1 MKTLLITLL
10 LLLLPGFVNADNKQ
24 LLTQLDSALKAK
36 PAVAKAKHERIAL
49 LKNSL
54 DRRNDPKVRLKAYN
68 DIYQE
73 YYVFNYDSAMLYVSR
88 GLKLA
93 KAVGENNYIHHFTL
107 QEARLLVVAGLFT
120 EAMDILDSVNEAT
133 LEQNLKFDYYFTFYR
148 LYINLSEYCKDDTY
162 QPIYRKR
169 ATEYLVKAM
178 RYLSRDDRY
187 YQYYIGEYYTN
198 VKADNEK
205 AKVCYQQAIKD
216 SSMNSRV
223 YAMSCYMMAF
233 IYKAKG
239 DKEKYEEYLI
249 RSSIGDALSA
259 TKENAALQTLAVLLC
274 SSSKR
279 DYDRAQ
285 RYITESLGDAKF
297 YNSRLR
303 IIETSRNLL
312 SVISQYQKEIAR
324 RSTFQIIAICAISL
338 LTIGLVVMLFLFFRK
353 NRRLMHICNVLK
365 LTNKSL
371 ADSNLKQGEL
381 NQQLSTANKQLVDTN
396 KRRERLARLFIN
408 LCNEYI
414 IRLGNFQFYVKR
426 KIKANQVQELLSYI
440 SSTRTS
446 EKDAQ
451 IFYRRFDDAFLSLYP
466 NFVKQFNGLL
476 QEEQEVVPRKEGT
489 LNTELRIFALVK
501 LGIKDSSEISNLLFY
516 SPQTIYNYRTSV
528 KNRAKDR
535 DNFEENV
542 RNLCM

>member
-1 MKTLLITLL
+1 M
-10 LLLLPGFVNADNKQ
+10 LLLPGFVNADNKQ

-54 DRRNDPKVRLKAYN
+54 DRRNDSKVRLKAYN

-93 KAVGENNYIHHFTL
+93 KAVGENYYIHHFTL

-148 LYINLSEYCKDDTY
+148 LYINLSDYCKDNTY

-169 ATEYLVKAM
+169 ATEYMVKAM

-187 YQYYIGEYYTN
+187 YHYYIGEYYTN
-198 VKADNEK
+198 VKADNER
-205 AKVCYQQAIKD
+205 AKVYYQKAIKD
-216 SSMNSRV
+216 SPMNSRV
-223 YAMSCYMMAF
+223 YAMSCYMLAF

-324 RSTFQIIAICAISL
+324 RSTIQIIAICAISL
-338 LTIGLVVMLFLFFRK
+338 LTIGLAVMLFLFFRK
-353 NRRLMHICNVLK
+353 NRRLIYTRNVLK

-371 ADSNLKQGEL
+371 ADSIQKQGKL
-381 NQQLSTANKQLVDTN
+381 NQQLSTVNKQLVDTN
-396 KRRERLARLFIN
+396 KRRERLARLFID

-426 KIKANQVQELLSYI
+426 KIKANQVQELLSHI

>member
-1 MKTLLITLL
+1 MKILFVTFL
-10 LLLLPGFVNADNKQ
+10 LLLLPSFVNADNQQ

-49 LKNSL
+49 FRNSL
-54 DRRNDPKVRLKAYN
+54 DRRNDSKVRLKAYN
-68 DIYQE
+68 DIYHE
-73 YYVFNYDSAMLYVSR
+73 YYVFKYDSAMLYVSR
-88 GLKLA
+88 GLNLA
-93 KAVGENNYIHHFTL
+93 KAVDENYYIHHFTL
-107 QEARLLVVAGLFT
+107 QEARLLVAAGLYT
-120 EAMDILDSVNEAT
+120 EAMDILECVNDDT

-148 LYINLSEYCKDDTY
+148 LYINLSDYCKDNTY

-169 ATEYLVKAM
+169 ATEYMVKAM

-187 YQYYIGEYYTN
+187 YHYYIGEYYTN

-205 AKVCYQQAIKD
+205 AKVYYQKAIKD
-216 SSMNSRV
+216 SPMNSRV
-223 YAMSCYMMAF
+223 YAMSCYMLAF

-259 TKENAALQTLAVLLC
+259 TKENSALQALAVLLC

-324 RSTFQIIAICAISL
+324 RSTIQIIAICAISL
-338 LTIGLVVMLFLFFRK
+338 LTIGLVVMLFLFFSK
-353 NRRLMHICNVLK
+353 NRRLMYICNVLK

-371 ADSNLKQGEL
+371 TDSNLKQGEL

-396 KRRERLARLFIN
+396 KRRERLARLFID

-414 IRLGNFQFYVKR
+414 IRLGNFQLYVKR
-426 KIKANQVQELLSYI
+426 KIKANQLQELLSHI

-446 EKDAQ
+446 EVDAQ

>member
-1 MKTLLITLL
+1 MKILFITFL
-10 LLLLPGFVNADNKQ
+10 LLLLPSFVNADNQQ

-49 LKNSL
+49 FRNSL

-73 YYVFNYDSAMLYVSR
+73 YYVFNYDSAMLYVSK

-93 KAVGENNYIHHFTL
+93 KAVGENYYIHHFTL

-303 IIETSRNLL
+303 IIETSRNLPY
-312 SVISQYQKEIAR
+312 VISQYQEEIAR
-324 RSTFQIIAICAISL
+324 RSTIQIIAICAISL
-338 LTIGLVVMLFLFFRK
+338 LTIGLAVMLFLFFRK
-353 NRRLMHICNVLK
+353 NRRLIYTRNVLK

-371 ADSNLKQGEL
+371 ADSIQKQGKL
-381 NQQLSTANKQLVDTN
+381 NQQLSTVNKQLVDTN
-396 KRRERLARLFIN
+396 KRRERLARLFID

-426 KIKANQVQELLSYI
+426 KIKANQVQELLSHI

-466 NFVKQFNGLL
+466 DFVKQFNGLL
-476 QEEQEVVPRKEGT
+476 QEGQEVVPRKEGT

-516 SPQTIYNYRTSV
+516 SPQTIYNYRSSV

>member
-1 MKTLLITLL
+1 MKILFITFL
-10 LLLLPGFVNADNKQ
+10 LLLLPSFVNADNQQ

-73 YYVFNYDSAMLYVSR
+73 YYVFNYDSAMLYVSK

-93 KAVGENNYIHHFTL
+93 KAVGENYYIHHFTL

-148 LYINLSEYCKDDTY
+148 LYINLSDYCKDNTY

-169 ATEYLVKAM
+169 ATEYMVKAM

-187 YQYYIGEYYTN
+187 YHYYIGEYYTN
-198 VKADNEK
+198 VKADNER
-205 AKVCYQQAIKD
+205 AKVYYQQAIKD
-216 SSMNSRV
+216 SPMNSRV

-259 TKENAALQTLAVLLC
+259 TKENSALQALAVLLS

-353 NRRLMHICNVLK
+353 NRRLMYICNVLK

-371 ADSNLKQGEL
+371 ADSIQKQGKL
-381 NQQLSTANKQLVDTN
+381 NQQLSTVNKQLVDTN
-396 KRRERLARLFIN
+396 KRRERLARLFID

-426 KIKANQVQELLSYI
+426 KIKANQVQELLCHI

-466 NFVKQFNGLL
+466 DFVKQFNGLL
-476 QEEQEVVPRKEGT
+476 QEGQEVVPRKEGT

-516 SPQTIYNYRTSV
+516 SPQTIYNYRSSV

>member
-1 MKTLLITLL
+1 M
-10 LLLLPGFVNADNKQ
+10 
-24 LLTQLDSALKAK
+24 
-36 PAVAKAKHERIAL
+36 
-49 LKNSL
+49 
-54 DRRNDPKVRLKAYN
+54 
-68 DIYQE
+68 
-73 YYVFNYDSAMLYVSR
+73 
-88 GLKLA
+88 
-93 KAVGENNYIHHFTL
+93 
-107 QEARLLVVAGLFT
+107 
-120 EAMDILDSVNEAT
+120 
-133 LEQNLKFDYYFTFYR
+133 
-148 LYINLSEYCKDDTY
+148 
-162 QPIYRKR
+162 
-169 ATEYLVKAM
+169 
-178 RYLSRDDRY
+178 
-187 YQYYIGEYYTN
+187 
-198 VKADNEK
+198 
-205 AKVCYQQAIKD
+205 
-216 SSMNSRV
+216 
-223 YAMSCYMMAF
+223 
-233 IYKAKG
+233 
-239 DKEKYEEYLI
+239 
-249 RSSIGDALSA
+249 
-259 TKENAALQTLAVLLC
+259 LLC

-324 RSTFQIIAICAISL
+324 RSTIQIIAICAISL
-338 LTIGLVVMLFLFFRK
+338 LTIGLVVMLFLSFRK
-353 NRRLMHICNVLK
+353 NRRLMYICNVLK

-396 KRRERLARLFIN
+396 KRRERLARLFID

-414 IRLGNFQFYVKR
+414 IRLGNFQLYVKR
-426 KIKANQVQELLSYI
+426 KIKANQLQELLSHI

-446 EKDAQ
+446 EVDAQ

>member
-1 MKTLLITLL
+1 MLL
-10 LLLLPGFVNADNKQ
+10 
-24 LLTQLDSALKAK
+24 S
-36 PAVAKAKHERIAL
+36 
-49 LKNSL
+49 
-54 DRRNDPKVRLKAYN
+54 
-68 DIYQE
+68 
-73 YYVFNYDSAMLYVSR
+73 
-88 GLKLA
+88 
-93 KAVGENNYIHHFTL
+93 
-107 QEARLLVVAGLFT
+107 
-120 EAMDILDSVNEAT
+120 
-133 LEQNLKFDYYFTFYR
+133 
-148 LYINLSEYCKDDTY
+148 
-162 QPIYRKR
+162 
-169 ATEYLVKAM
+169 
-178 RYLSRDDRY
+178 
-187 YQYYIGEYYTN
+187 
-198 VKADNEK
+198 
-205 AKVCYQQAIKD
+205 
-216 SSMNSRV
+216 
-223 YAMSCYMMAF
+223 
-233 IYKAKG
+233 
-239 DKEKYEEYLI
+239 
-249 RSSIGDALSA
+249 
-259 TKENAALQTLAVLLC
+259 

-285 RYITESLGDAKF
+285 CYITESLGDAKF

-324 RSTFQIIAICAISL
+324 RSTIQIIAICAISL

-353 NRRLMHICNVLK
+353 NRRLTYICNVLK

-371 ADSNLKQGEL
+371 VDSNQKQGEL
-381 NQQLSTANKQLVDTN
+381 NQQLSTANELLVDTN
-396 KRRERLARLFIN
+396 KRRERLARLFTD

-414 IRLGNFQFYVKR
+414 IRLGKFQLYVKR
-426 KIKANQVQELLSYI
+426 KIKANQLQELLSHI

-446 EKDAQ
+446 EEDAQ